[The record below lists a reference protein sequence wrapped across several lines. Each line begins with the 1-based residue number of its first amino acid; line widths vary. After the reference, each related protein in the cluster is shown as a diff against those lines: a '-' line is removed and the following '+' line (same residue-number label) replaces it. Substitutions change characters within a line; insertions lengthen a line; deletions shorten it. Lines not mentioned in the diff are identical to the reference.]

1 MVRFKIGYSLD
12 KDLKPEEVNIAEA
25 KEIKIIDLREKLPDL
40 IVKEEKVARAWLTY
54 LNDSSRETAIDQ
66 HIKGIKNDFEHFS
79 DVSMKLIRP
88 KEDEYYDEAIEEY
101 VKVMDLK
108 DRLFFD
114 GYIAQVNKTRNNING
129 KLSALKNL
137 IMEYKL

>member
-1 MVRFKIGYSLD
+1 MGRFKIGYSLE

-40 IVKEEKVARAWLTY
+40 VVKEEKVARAWLTY
-54 LNDSSRETAIDQ
+54 LNDSSREADIDQ
-66 HIKGIKNDFEHFS
+66 HIRGIKNDFEQFS

-88 KEDEYYDEAIEEY
+88 KEDKYYDEAIEEY
-101 VKVMDLK
+101 VQVMDLK

-114 GYIAQVNKTRNNING
+114 GYIAQVNKTRSNING
-129 KLSALKNL
+129 KLSSLKNL